1 MNCRTTRW
9 LSNSGIVS
17 PINICA
23 KSRAQSIT
31 RKAQREPCRV
41 LWWIEVSSPPLNF
54 RLQQYEGPLDLLL
67 DLIRKQQIN
76 IHDIPIARI
85 TQQYLEYMEQAA
97 ALDIEMG
104 AEFIFMAATLIH
116 IKSKTLLPRDPEL
129 EKISPEEDPR
139 KDLVDRLL
147 EHERFK
153 NAAEMLQ
160 QKRIIEEAVWSNPQ
174 ISQFQPA
181 DEDPG
186 LDVTLFDLVKVF
198 QEVLERAKN
207 RPVYQIEKEDVTVP
221 DMIQYMKTMLD
232 GKPKGHRLST
242 RQLFESQR
250 SRRAII
256 CLFLA
261 LLELVKRQSI
271 TLQQGELYGDIDI
284 SKERPVEDAFVRPES
299 LDKLQEEYK

>member
-1 MNCRTTRW
+1 
-9 LSNSGIVS
+9 
-17 PINICA
+17 
-23 KSRAQSIT
+23 
-31 RKAQREPCRV
+31 
-41 LWWIEVSSPPLNF
+41 LNF

-76 IHDIPIARI
+76 IYDIPIAQI

-97 ALDIEMG
+97 ALDIELG

-139 KDLVDRLL
+139 KDLVERLL

-160 QKRIIEEAVWSNPQ
+160 QKRMIEEAVWSNPQ
-174 ISQFQPA
+174 ISQFQAA

-232 GKPKGHRLST
+232 DKPKGHRLST

-261 LLELVKRQSI
+261 LLELVKRQAI
-271 TLQQGELYGDIDI
+271 TLQQSELYGDIDI
-284 SKERPVEDAFVRPES
+284 SKERPVEEAFLGAES